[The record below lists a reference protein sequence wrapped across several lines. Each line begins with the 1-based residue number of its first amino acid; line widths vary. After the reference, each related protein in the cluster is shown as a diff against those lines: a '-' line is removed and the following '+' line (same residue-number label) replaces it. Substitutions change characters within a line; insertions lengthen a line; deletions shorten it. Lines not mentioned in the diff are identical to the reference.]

1 MKLWCE
7 LAWLGGERPESGV
20 VIEVDGGRIATI
32 NVGVAVPPAGS
43 ERLGGLV
50 IPGLANAHS
59 HAFQRALR
67 GRAQRHVSQN
77 AGSPTDAG
85 RPGSFWTWREQMYA
99 LAESVTPD
107 AMHALARATFAEMAL
122 AGITLVGEFHYL
134 HHAPG
139 GVRYDDP
146 NAMGH
151 AVVHAVH
158 EAGLRLTLLDACYLH
173 AGIGAAAEGPQL
185 RFCDADADDWR
196 QRANMLVDGLGSS
209 GDSVRIGAAI
219 HSVRAVDPA
228 SAEIVAAWAADL
240 AAPLH
245 AHVSEQPA
253 ENEACIEAYGASPTG
268 LLERGGALSP
278 RFTAVHATHVSAND
292 IVLLGGARAWCCL
305 CPTTERDL
313 ADGVG
318 PARALFDAG
327 ARLALGTDSN
337 AIIEP
342 LADARAVELDERLV
356 TGVRG
361 NHQAQALL
369 EAATGGGYE
378 SLGWPEGGSL
388 REGGLADLVA
398 IRLGGVRMAGTSPAH
413 ALETLVFA
421 GAAADV
427 NDVMVGGRFV
437 VREGAHVALD
447 VPRELQ
453 AAVAGLD
460 W

>member
-1 MKLWCE
+1 
-7 LAWLGGERPESGV
+7 V
-20 VIEVDGGRIATI
+20 VIEVDGSRIETFEI
-32 NVGVAVPPAGS
+32 GVAAPPPGS

-67 GRAQRHVSQN
+67 GRTQ
-77 AGSPTDAG
+77 GSRSHRGVPSAS

-99 LAESVTPD
+99 LAETLSPD
-107 AMHALARATFAEMAL
+107 DMHLLTRATFAEMAL
-122 AGITLVGEFHYL
+122 AGITVVGEFHYL
-134 HHAPG
+134 HHGPG
-139 GVRYDDP
+139 GVRYEDP

-151 AVVHAVH
+151 AVVQAAH
-158 EAGLRLTLLDACYLH
+158 EAGVRLTLLDTCYLH
-173 AGIGAAAEGPQL
+173 GGIGAPAEGPQL

-196 QRANMLVDGLGSS
+196 QRADALVDGLRSPEEET
-209 GDSVRIGAAI
+209 VRIGAAI

-228 SAEIVAAWAADL
+228 SAETVSAWAAERTV
-240 AAPLH
+240 PLH

-253 ENEACIEAYGASPTG
+253 ENEACLEAYGASPTE
-268 LLERGGALSP
+268 LLERAGALSP
-278 RFTAVHATHVSAND
+278 KFTAVHATHVSAKD
-292 IVLLGGARAWCCL
+292 IGLLSGAGACCCL

-318 PARALFDAG
+318 PARALSDAG

-342 LADARAVELDERLV
+342 LEEARAVELDERLV

-361 NHQAQALL
+361 NHEARTLF
-369 EAATGGGYE
+369 EAATRGGYE
-378 SLGWPEGGSL
+378 SLGWSEGGSL
-388 REGGLADLVA
+388 REGKLADLVA
-398 IRLGGVRMAGTSPAH
+398 VSLGGVRLAGAPPDH
-413 ALETLVFA
+413 ALGALVFA

-427 NDVMVGGRFV
+427 TDVMVGGRFV
-437 VREGAHVALD
+437 VRDEAHVALD

-460 W
+460 R